1 MKAKTILLVLP
12 FFLLFQ
18 SFNYF
23 KSDPVDKVEKKSIYY
38 FKVKDNLGEDFD
50 FESLK
55 GKKIMIVNTASKCGL
70 AESQF
75 KALEEVYKKY
85 SSKNFVVIAFPSNDF
100 KESETGSLEEI
111 TKIYHENFNVTF
123 PIMEKISVKGKNAN
137 EVYKFLTD
145 KHRNGVHS
153 CGVLWNFQ
161 KYLINE
167 NGVLEKIVDPKKLAT
182 DKEIVDWINK

>member
-1 MKAKTILLVLP
+1 MKYKNTLLVLP
-12 FFLLFQ
+12 ILLLFQ
-18 SFNYF
+18 SFNLF
-23 KSDPVDKVEKKSIYY
+23 TNDPLDKVEKKSIYN

-50 FESLK
+50 FESLR

-75 KALEEVYKKY
+75 KALEEMYQKY
-85 SSKNFVVIAFPSNDF
+85 SGKNFVIIAFPSNDF
-100 KESETGSLEEI
+100 KESETGTLNEI
-111 TKIYHENFNVTF
+111 TKIYHDAYNVTF
-123 PIMEKISVKGKNAN
+123 PIMEKISVKGKKAH

-167 NGVLEKIVDPKKLAT
+167 KGVLEKIIDPKKLAT